1 VIVSGRDAA
10 NLDAAIA
17 SAEARGAPS
26 GSIGAAL
33 LDVADTQ
40 AVALVGAAIQDRY
53 ERVDILVNSAGV
65 NFAKRFWTDTD
76 SATFA
81 GVVAINLIGAAACTL
96 AVLKGM
102 QQRRR
107 GTVI

>member
-1 VIVSGRDAA
+1 MSRDRLRARCRQARRCHRLGR
-10 NLDAAIA
+10 
-17 SAEARGAPS
+17 SARRPS

-102 QQRRR
+102 Q
-107 GTVI
+107 